1 MAPLKKTTLALLL
14 AALAGSAAALDLS
27 EAYRAALEQDA
38 TIRAARAAA
47 EAGREALPQA
57 RAQLLPNLSASMAR
71 NNNQLSSTTTNFF
84 GQPSTVDYSYPSRND
99 ALTLRQ
105 PIYRSY
111 QWAQYRQAE
120 YQVEDANGVLAY
132 EEQNLPV
139 RVAGAYFDALL
150 AQDQLAVMQ
159 AQRQAYETQRDAAG
173 KLFAGGSG
181 TRTDVDDAQAR
192 LDMTLAQEL
201 EARQNVDYTRRQ
213 LEVLVNQPVNQLA
226 TLAAD
231 RLQLRRPEPDRL
243 DDWLARAEANSPEVR
258 VLRARL
264 EAARLE
270 VDKANAG
277 HKPTLDAVAQWSRS
291 ASENMLSVTSSYE
304 NRMVGVQLNVPIY
317 AGGGVNA
324 AVRQALANRERAEQQ
339 LESVRRDLGVR
350 VHKEFRGVTEG
361 ILRVQALEQALRSAE
376 QSLLSSQ
383 KSLLAGS
390 RTRVD
395 VLNAEASRAS
405 VRRDLA
411 QARYVSLMAGL
422 RLQALVGAAGADS
435 IAQINQWLQP

>member
-84 GQPSTVDYSYPSRND
+84 GQPSTVDYNYPSRND
-99 ALTLRQ
+99 AVTLRQ

-226 TLAAD
+226 VLAAD

-411 QARYVSLMAGL
+411 QARYLSLMAGL

>member
-14 AALAGSAAALDLS
+14 AALAGHAAALDLTQ
-27 EAYRAALEQDA
+27 AYQAALEQDA
-38 TIRAARAAA
+38 TIRAARATAD
-47 EAGREALPQA
+47 AGREALPQA
-57 RAQLLPNLSASMAR
+57 RAQLLPNLSASLSR
-71 NNNQLSSTTTNFF
+71 NNNQLSSTTPNFF

-99 ALTLRQ
+99 AVTLRQ
-105 PIYRSY
+105 PLYRSY

-120 YQVEDANGVLAY
+120 YQVEDANNVLAY

-150 AQDQLAVMQ
+150 AQDQLGVVLT
-159 AQRQAYETQRDAAG
+159 QRQAYETQLDAAR

-192 LDMTLAQEL
+192 LDMTRAQEL
-201 EARQNVDYTRRQ
+201 EARQNVDYTRRE
-213 LEVLVNQPVNQLA
+213 LEVLVNQPVDKLA
-226 TLAAD
+226 LLAAD
-231 RLQLRRPEPDRL
+231 RLQLSPPEPNRL
-243 DDWLARAEANSPEVR
+243 DDWLARAEANSPELK

-270 VDKANAG
+270 VDKQTAG

-304 NRMVGVQLNVPIY
+304 NRMVGLQLNVPIY
-317 AGGGVNA
+317 AGGGVSS
-324 AVRQALANRERAEQQ
+324 AVRQALAAQERATQQ
-339 LESVRRDLGVR
+339 LEATRRDLGVR

-361 ILRVQALEQALRSAE
+361 VLRVQALEQALVSAE
-376 QSLLSSQ
+376 QALLSSQ

-395 VLNAEASRAS
+395 VLNAEANRAT
-405 VRRDLA
+405 VLRDLA
-411 QARYVSLMAGL
+411 QARYTCLMAGL
-422 RLQALVGAAGADS
+422 RLQALVGDAGADS